1 MSAKGLGRGLSA
13 LFGDDPILDEV
24 SSSAPGSTLRIADIE
39 PNPDQPRR
47 YFDPD
52 ALETLAASIRENGLL
67 QPVVVRRAEG
77 GIYQIIAGERRW
89 RACRI
94 AGLTEIPVVI
104 LDADDLHAAQLAL
117 IENLQREDLN
127 PIEEASGYQTLI
139 DTFGLTQ
146 EDAARRVG
154 RSRPAVANSL
164 RLLALPEDVRA
175 MVEQGRLSAG
185 HARTLLALPDD
196 DMRRAAAE
204 YTVAQSLTVR
214 ELEQYVKKLL
224 TPKPDPVLPQGV
236 TVDYAGEVGRRLS
249 ESLGRR
255 ITCKPGRK
263 KGKIEIEYY
272 DNDDLDTLIALL
284 EQAAER

>member
-13 LFGDDPILDEV
+13 LFGDDPVLEDV
-24 SSSAPGSTLRIADIE
+24 SSSGSTLRISDIE

-47 YFDPD
+47 HFDQE
-52 ALETLAASIRENGLL
+52 ALQALAVSIRENGLL
-67 QPVVVRRAEG
+67 QPIVVRRSEA

-89 RACRI
+89 RACRL
-94 AGLTEIPVVI
+94 AGLTEVPAVI
-104 LDADDLHAAQLAL
+104 LEADDLRAAQLAL

-146 EDAARRVG
+146 EEAAHRVG

-164 RLLALPEDVRA
+164 RLLALSQELRA

-185 HARTLLALPDD
+185 HARALLSLPDEKL
-196 DMRRAAAE
+196 RRETALYAAE
-204 YTVAQSLTVR
+204 HGLSVR
-214 ELEQYVKKLL
+214 ELEQYVKRLL
-224 TPKPDPVLPQGV
+224 TQKKAPAAPPA
-236 TVDYAGEVGRRLS
+236 VDYAGDVGRRLS
-249 ESLGRR
+249 QTLGRR
-255 ITCKPGRK
+255 ITLKPGRK
-263 KGKIEIEYY
+263 KGKLEIEYY

-284 EQAAER
+284 EHAAEK